1 MERTEYEGFFV
12 EKEGAIATLV
22 LNRPERLNAL
32 LPTLVLSF
40 PRAIEDVR
48 KDDAIRVLIM
58 TGAGRAFCAGGDVGT
73 KGKDK
78 TYQELSQRWSRFL
91 IGPVAISL
99 RNFEKPTI
107 AAINGAA
114 VGAGVSLF
122 LACDITIASENA
134 KFGLAFVKVGLVPD
148 AGATYFLP
156 RKVGISK
163 AIELMCTG
171 DIINAE
177 EAEQIGLV
185 SRVVPQDKL
194 MEEVRELAEKL
205 AKGPPIAIGL
215 IKRAAYKSLDNN
227 LEQQIDFE
235 DYAQSLCF
243 KTEDHKEGARS
254 FMEKREAVFKGT

>member
-1 MERTEYEGFFV
+1 MERMEYEGFFV

-99 RNFEKPTI
+99 RNLEKPTI

-171 DIINAE
+171 DMINAE
-177 EAEQIGLV
+177 EAERIGLV

-254 FMEKREAVFKGT
+254 FMEKREPDFKGT

>member
-1 MERTEYEGFFV
+1 MERMEYEGFFV

-73 KGKDK
+73 KGSGK

-99 RNFEKPTI
+99 RNLEKPTI

-134 KFGLAFVKVGLVPD
+134 RFGLAFVKVGLVPD

-171 DIINAE
+171 DMINAE
-177 EAEQIGLV
+177 EAERIGLV

-254 FMEKREAVFKGT
+254 FMEKREPDFKGT

>member
-1 MERTEYEGFFV
+1 VEYEGFFV

-32 LPTLVLSF
+32 LPTLILDF

-48 KDDAIRVLIM
+48 KDDDIRVLIM
-58 TGAGRAFCAGGDVGT
+58 TGAGRAFCAGGDVST
-73 KGKDK
+73 KGSGK

-91 IGPVAISL
+91 IGPVAMSL
-99 RNFEKPTI
+99 RNLEKPTI

-122 LACDITIASENA
+122 LACDIAIASENA
-134 KFGLAFVKVGLVPD
+134 RFGLAFVKVGLVPD

-156 RKVGISK
+156 RKVGIAK

-171 DIINAE
+171 DMIDAK
-177 EAEQIGLV
+177 EAERIGLV
-185 SRVVPQDKL
+185 SRVVPHDKL
-194 MEEVRELAEKL
+194 MEEVKKLAEKL

-215 IKRAAYKSLDNN
+215 IKRATYKSLDNN

-235 DYAQSLCF
+235 DFAQSLCF

-254 FMEKREAVFKGT
+254 FMEKREANFKGT